1 MSDRPTPETD
11 ALRKSIDSGANTEAE
26 ITSFARKLERERDEA
41 RAERDE
47 TNESSVFSCNFYY
60 EEKLKAERERD
71 EAREALEYIA
81 HAGLSARHIEDYAR
95 EFLKRKEAAK

>member
-1 MSDRPTPETD
+1 MRD
-11 ALRKSIDSGANTEAE
+11 AKLCLKCGSKMLFQDASYENFNGCRTYTCASAFRKSGECYFQSQLC
-26 ITSFARKLERERDEA
+26 KERESHNQR
-41 RAERDE
+41 
-47 TNESSVFSCNFYY
+47 
-60 EEKLKAERERD
+60 KRELA